1 MSRPGLFD
9 CTVETLLRD
18 FDETLD
24 FGRNFADGNGHGGIT
39 VITIVD
45 DAEIKPDNV
54 TLLQQTFRR
63 RNAVDDLIVDGNA
76 QACGKA
82 PIALKGRLGLLFQSQ
97 FRDEE
102 FFEPKKILQD
112 EGATIVVAST
122 TARICRGMKGG
133 TAEAAISIADAKADD
148 YAGLVLCGGSSVPEF
163 LWNDKKLQELVT
175 AIAAAGKVVAAI
187 CLATVVL
194 AKAKLLASREATVY
208 FLPEAIQEL
217 EDAGAKY
224 VKETLLIHN
233 NIILA
238 EGPPDSQRF
247 GQAIRAAL
255 AGYTCCIRSCGLL
268 I

>member
-1 MSRPGLFD
+1 VGPTSTNMK
-9 CTVETLLRD
+9 
-18 FDETLD
+18 LD
-24 FGRNFADGNGHGGIT
+24 GKKI
-39 VITIVD
+39 
-45 DAEIKPDNV
+45 
-54 TLLQQTFRR
+54 
-63 RNAVDDLIVDGNA
+63 LIVI
-76 QACGKA
+76 
-82 PIALKGRLGLLFQSQ
+82 PPTQ

-112 EGATIVVAST
+112 AGATIVVAST

-133 TAEAAISIADAKADD
+133 SAQADISIADAKADD
-148 YAGLVLCGGSSVPEF
+148 YAALVLCGGSSVPEF

-255 AGYTCCIRSCGLL
+255 AG
-268 I
+268 